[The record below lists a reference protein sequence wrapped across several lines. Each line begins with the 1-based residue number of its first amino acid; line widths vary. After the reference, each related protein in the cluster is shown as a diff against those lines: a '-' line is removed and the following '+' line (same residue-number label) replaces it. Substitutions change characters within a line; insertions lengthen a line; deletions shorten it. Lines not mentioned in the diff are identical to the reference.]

1 MLKII
6 INKTDFVLLDD
17 KIKFMKAQLILLF
30 LLTSVISTEAF
41 ATDKKPKQENKKT
54 QKSKYDFNIFKLYS
68 IVATPELSDSIKTSV
83 KPFTQYRKED

>member
-41 ATDKKPKQENKKT
+41 ATDNKPKQKNEKT
-54 QKSKYDFNIFKLYS
+54 EKSKYDFNIFKLFS
-68 IVATPELSDSIKTSV
+68 IVTTQELPDSV
-83 KPFTQYRKED
+83 KTKITPFTQYKKED